1 MIEQEIEQARADV
14 DQLDVEQLRCGVL
27 LQLLHIEAL
36 KKERDEWL
44 ARHYTFTEAQRK
56 TIVEWSRHN
65 PDRCAKALENWIPSD
80 DYETVKLALETERN
94 AANLYAKQVAH
105 WIEKHDALLAQQ
117 PQTVPQEWNDKNVLA
132 WCVARGI
139 KAAQPEPGVK
149 MVPIRQLFDA
159 NGIQVC
165 DTGHESCH
173 FYVPA
178 IVPNFSASCN
188 HTQRGIPDNKPHR
201 LCPVLHESNK

>member
-1 MIEQEIEQARADV
+1 MIEQEIEQARADL

-36 KKERDEWL
+36 K
-44 ARHYTFTEAQRK
+44 
-56 TIVEWSRHN
+56 
-65 PDRCAKALENWIPSD
+65 
-80 DYETVKLALETERN
+80 
-94 AANLYAKQVAH
+94 
-105 WIEKHDALLAQQ
+105 
-117 PQTVPQEWNDKNVLA
+117 
-132 WCVARGI
+132 